1 MATFR
6 GTDGIVKVGSATVAE
21 VQAFTVDLS
30 AAIINDNAMGDEWDT
45 HLKGR
50 KSWSG
55 TISCMTDP
63 TDATGQVALAIGT
76 GVALKLYPVGDISAT
91 GVQVE
96 LAGDA
101 TITGISYSSNHD
113 NTVATCNFTFTG
125 NGACTETR
133 S

>member
-30 AAIINDNAMGDEWDT
+30 AAIINNNKMGDAWDT
-45 HLKGR
+45 HLIGR

-55 TISCMTDP
+55 TVSCMTDP
-63 TDATGQVALAIGT
+63 TDTAGQVALAIG
-76 GVALKLYPVGDISAT
+76 GNVGLKLYPVGDIAAT

-96 LAGDA
+96 LAGNA

-113 NTVATCNFTFTG
+113 NTVATVNFTFTG
-125 NGACTETR
+125 NGACAETR